1 VDLWI
6 DRCQYRK
13 VSKQSVAPVSPDTAE
28 VDACCASLD
37 GGALSPEQAARM
49 APMFKALGDPVRLRL
64 LSLIAAS
71 GSEACVCDLTDA
83 FDLSGP
89 TSVAWATCSA
99 ACAYPLDGKVLRT
112 ARRRAGPSG
121 RWRFARRVVMVVRPG
136 RAQVGE
142 ALVKGLGED
151 VLLGE
156 R

>member
-1 VDLWI
+1 
-6 DRCQYRK
+6 

-89 TSVAWATCSA
+89 TISYHLKTLREAGLVGCERRGTWVYYWIRSE
-99 ACAYPLDGKVLRT
+99 VLR
-112 ARRRAGPSG
+112 GMG
-121 RWRFARRVVMVVRPG
+121 N
-136 RAQVGE
+136 
-142 ALVKGLGED
+142 
-151 VLLGE
+151 LLGSV
-156 R
+156 RVPA

>member
-89 TSVAWATCSA
+89 TISYHLKTLREAGLVGCERRGTWV
-99 ACAYPLDGKVLRT
+99 YYWIRPEVLR
-112 ARRRAGPSG
+112 GMG
-121 RWRFARRVVMVVRPG
+121 N
-136 RAQVGE
+136 
-142 ALVKGLGED
+142 
-151 VLLGE
+151 LLGSV
-156 R
+156 RVPA